1 MPAKC
6 KQSITWKM
14 ERKQQG
20 IFGEE
25 EKEEKRQE
33 SKNVNTSGRN
43 SCLICAI
50 CAFPHSDGPTT
61 IFAFKN

>member
-1 MPAKC
+1 
-6 KQSITWKM
+6 M